1 MEGPLWARS
10 VEIPGDDSFLK
21 KLDQSWFWSRCCI
34 PLCHSKLNIFN
45 VMEGSLNHDGWLWLY
60 FVQSH
65 KICKAEKYWCDN
77 THACKYRCD
86 NFHASSVIFLLKF
99 LPFLPAP
106 LLLLYG
112 LWSLWQS
119 RRMSLSRLFSDIKI
133 TIWVA
138 SGKPNIDHLILKDLR
153 LDTENNRKV
162 QNRFWVCKPCSS
174 SQLQSM
180 VVLS

>member
-1 MEGPLWARS
+1 MTDGYDYILFNPIKYARR
-10 VEIPGDDSFLK
+10 K
-21 KLDQSWFWSRCCI
+21 
-34 PLCHSKLNIFN
+34 
-45 VMEGSLNHDGWLWLY
+45 
-60 FVQSH
+60 
-65 KICKAEKYWCDN
+65 KYWCDN

-99 LPFLPAP
+99 LPFLPTP
-106 LLLLYG
+106 LLLFYG

-174 SQLQSM
+174 SQSQSM
-180 VVLS
+180 VVLGKKEYSLPKAGVRTRQEG